1 MADKIRRYEMCT
13 DSNIWKD
20 EIENVLENGYFIA
33 DMGSNWD
40 LWRLGDMT
48 YSLAKEGTGASP
60 SFWCHTSK
68 LRAHLYELKRICRY
82 DTLIPPDWSE
92 VDLEFLATLGIKQP
106 T

>member
-68 LRAHLYELKRICRY
+68 LRAHLYAGSYTHRMHRITTGNKRLR
-82 DTLIPPDWSE
+82 
-92 VDLEFLATLGIKQP
+92 
-106 T
+106 